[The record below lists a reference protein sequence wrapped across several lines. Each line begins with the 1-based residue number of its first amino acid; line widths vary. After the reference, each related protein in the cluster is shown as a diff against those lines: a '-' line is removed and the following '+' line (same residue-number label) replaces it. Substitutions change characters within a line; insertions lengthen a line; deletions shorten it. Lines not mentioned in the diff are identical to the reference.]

1 MPAMSRL
8 QHHAL
13 MSTTTKVRVAMAR
26 LARCAGI
33 ARDVR
38 TRGGK
43 VRRCEAAG
51 KRVGMKPTNDDGR
64 TNGRLHEWRPEV
76 AQWPT
81 PYEVEVAGGG
91 RLQAR

>member
-13 MSTTTKVRVAMAR
+13 MSTMAKVCAAMAR

-38 TRGGK
+38 TGGGK

-51 KRVGMKPTNDDGR
+51 KRVGMRSTNDDGR
-64 TNGRLHEWRPEV
+64 TNGRLHEWRPKV
-76 AQWPT
+76 A
-81 PYEVEVAGGG
+81 
-91 RLQAR
+91 